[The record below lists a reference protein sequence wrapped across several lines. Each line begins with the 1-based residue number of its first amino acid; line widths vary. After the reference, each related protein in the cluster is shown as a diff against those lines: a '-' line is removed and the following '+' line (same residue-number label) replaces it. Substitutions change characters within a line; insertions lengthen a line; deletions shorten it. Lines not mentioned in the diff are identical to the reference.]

1 MRNNIVA
8 GNWKMNTNLQEAAK
22 LVNHLKEKVQANKSG
37 DTKVI
42 LCPPFTHLKTIGD
55 LIENTNIELGA
66 QNIYPESN
74 GAYTGEIS
82 AEMLISTGCNYVII
96 GHSERRE
103 YFNEDNDF
111 LAKKIKFTLENNLV
125 PIFCC
130 GEKLEEREENTH
142 FEIITEQVISAIDDL
157 SEAEMQK
164 VIIAYEPVWAIG
176 TGKTASPEQ
185 AQEIHAFIRQL
196 ISERFNEEIAE
207 SISILYGGSV
217 KPANAK
223 ELFSMEDIDGGLI
236 GGASLKADDFYDI
249 ITSF

>member
-1 MRNNIVA
+1 MRKNIVA

-22 LVNHLKEKVQANKSG
+22 LVNHLKEKVHANKSG

-74 GAYTGEIS
+74 GAFTGEIS
-82 AEMLISTGCNYVII
+82 AEMLISSGCNYVII

-130 GEKLEEREENTH
+130 GERLEEREENTH

-196 ISERFNEEIAE
+196 IAERFNEEIAE

-223 ELFSMEDIDGGLI
+223 ELFGMEDIDGGLI
-236 GGASLKADDFYDI
+236 GGASLNAEDFYDI